1 MGKRIIRIRQQD
13 LNTLTLAPWLG
24 KELDVVT
31 TQNASHHGR
40 LLQAYANHLVLQ
52 DVNRKWY
59 HFKKHTHVYAYAN
72 LREVTAITWAPY

>member
-13 LNTLTLAPWLG
+13 LSANTLATWLG

-31 TQNASHHGR
+31 TGNASHHGV
-40 LLQAYANHLVLQ
+40 LLHAEAEHLVLQ

-59 HFKKHTHVYAYAN
+59 HFKKHRHTYAYAS
-72 LREVTAITWAPY
+72 LREVTAVAWAPY